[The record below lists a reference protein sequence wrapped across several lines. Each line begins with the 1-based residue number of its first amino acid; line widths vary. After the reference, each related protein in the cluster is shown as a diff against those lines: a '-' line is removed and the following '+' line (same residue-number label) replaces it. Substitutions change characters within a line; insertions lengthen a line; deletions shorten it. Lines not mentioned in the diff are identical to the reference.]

1 MPESMP
7 YQMVWSNAGTSARRP
22 LSLQFPARSESVAA
36 ARHSIVDYA
45 RPLGMADVDDI
56 SLAVSEAVGN
66 AVRHAYRVH
75 EPGTIELRA
84 ELLVPDTLGVV
95 VNDDGDGMSPHPE
108 SPGLG
113 LGLSLI
119 GSVTTGLEIECHRPH
134 GTSVRMRF
142 SLH

>member
-1 MPESMP
+1 MRPDTFDGMHTQGSDRAL
-7 YQMVWSNAGTSARRP
+7 AGRP
-22 LSLQFPARSESVAA
+22 LILRFPARSESVPE

-45 RPLGMADVDDI
+45 RPLGMADVGDI
-56 SLAVSEAVGN
+56 ALAVSEAVGN

-95 VNDDGDGMSPHPE
+95 VSDDGDGMSPHPG
-108 SPGLG
+108 SQGLG
-113 LGLSLI
+113 FGLPLI
-119 GSVTTGLEIECHRPH
+119 GAVTTGLEIERHQPH

-142 SLH
+142 SL